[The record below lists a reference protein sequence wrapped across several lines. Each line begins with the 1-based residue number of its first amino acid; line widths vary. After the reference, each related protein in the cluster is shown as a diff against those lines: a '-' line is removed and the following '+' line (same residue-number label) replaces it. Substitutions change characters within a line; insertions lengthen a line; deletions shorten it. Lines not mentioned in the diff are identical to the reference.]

1 MNLIFIFL
9 SVMIQLPNVVYNWLM
24 FMQVQWR
31 LKKKRKQIPI
41 SNLVYITWIGRNQS
55 AITIQFHIMYL
66 FDEKVL
72 FIIYANILI
81 LLIFMAWLV
90 KMEFRFSPIQ
100 NGIILTM
107 YWIKVQ
113 HICFLPRQLIGH
125 MWGSIPTY
133 FAELCVST
141 KKKLFA
147 LCCCHFFISVI
158 YIYSMCVFCFS
169 PPSTYLQVSLNK
181 FIVLP

>member
-1 MNLIFIFL
+1 MLYTIGSCSCKF
-9 SVMIQLPNVVYNWLM
+9 SGG
-24 FMQVQWR
+24 WR
-31 LKKKRKQIPI
+31 KKRKQIPI
-41 SNLVYITWIGRNQS
+41 SNLVVYITWIGRNQS

-72 FIIYANILI
+72 FIIYAIILI

-90 KMEFRFSPIQ
+90 KMEFRFSPIK
-100 NGIILTM
+100 NWIILTM

-133 FAELCVST
+133 FAELWVST
-141 KKKLFA
+141 KKKTFRTVLLPFLSVLF
-147 LCCCHFFISVI
+147 I
-158 YIYSMCVFCFS
+158 
-169 PPSTYLQVSLNK
+169 
-181 FIVLP
+181 FIVCVCFVLVLRPLTYKYLLTNS

>member
-9 SVMIQLPNVVYNWLM
+9 PVMIQLPNVVYNWLM

-41 SNLVYITWIGRNQS
+41 SNLFYITWIGRNQS

-72 FIIYANILI
+72 FIIYAIILI

-100 NGIILTM
+100 NWIILTM

-113 HICFLPRQLIGH
+113 HICFLPRQLSGH

-133 FAELCVST
+133 FAELCVSN
-141 KKKLFA
+141 KKIFSQCLVA
-147 LCCCHFFISVI
+147 II
-158 YIYSMCVFCFS
+158 YQC
-169 PPSTYLQVSLNK
+169 YLYL
-181 FIVLP
+181 

>member
-1 MNLIFIFL
+1 MLYTIGSCSCKF
-9 SVMIQLPNVVYNWLM
+9 SGG
-24 FMQVQWR
+24 WR
-31 LKKKRKQIPI
+31 KKKRKQIPI
-41 SNLVYITWIGRNQS
+41 SNLVVYITWIGRNQS

-72 FIIYANILI
+72 FIIYAIILI

-100 NGIILTM
+100 NWIILTM

-133 FAELCVST
+133 FAELCVSN
-141 KKKLFA
+141 KKSFRTVL
-147 LCCCHFFISVI
+147 LPFF
-158 YIYSMCVFCFS
+158 YQC
-169 PPSTYLQVSLNK
+169 YLYL
-181 FIVLP
+181 